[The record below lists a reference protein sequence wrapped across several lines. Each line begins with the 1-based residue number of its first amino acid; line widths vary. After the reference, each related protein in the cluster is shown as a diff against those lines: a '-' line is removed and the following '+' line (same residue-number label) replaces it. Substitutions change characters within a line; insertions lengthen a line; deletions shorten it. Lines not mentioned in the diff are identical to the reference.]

1 MLLAVSTMIDKT
13 LLEELDSAV
22 GKVAG
27 VKRLSDAAAQACIQ
41 QLQESFV
48 KNVTPRWWW
57 EALCVP
63 SVRKSYGSD
72 DGLSC
77 LLSLVQ
83 SEPSV
88 VLVVTDDSDPPW
100 VAYEGVPNSIVD
112 VLRDCRFFEYAIA
125 APDAS
130 WIVFDTH
137 LNELV
142 IAGRLIR

>member
-1 MLLAVSTMIDKT
+1 MDETLLA
-13 LLEELDSAV
+13 ELDAAV
-22 GKVAG
+22 NKIAG
-27 VKRLSDAAAQACIQ
+27 VRRLPEVSAEACIQ
-41 QLQESFV
+41 QLQASFV
-48 KNVTPRWWW
+48 QNTTARWWW
-57 EALCVP
+57 EALSVP
-63 SVRKSYGSD
+63 SVRKPYGSG

-77 LLSLVQ
+77 LLNLVQ

-100 VAYEGVPNSIVD
+100 VAYEGAPKRIVD